1 MKSKE
6 EDVKLLRKVDERV
19 LPKREWETDEQYG
32 KRMYDYLNNHD
43 IYAEKYK

>member
-1 MKSKE
+1 MMTRE
-6 EDVKLLRKVDERV
+6 EHEKMLREVDQRV
-19 LPKREWETDEQYG
+19 LRQREWETNEEYG